1 MFLLFASSSS
11 KFLFL
16 QYHFLQV
23 HFSNFKIIL
32 ISFKTRM
39 FKLFIVYPAFDYGH
53 NLIIQIRLH
62 SDPFYLGYEIYCSYK
77 SMYKIRVSIIYT
89 SIGQEVWENDLSIY
103 FSAEYLFTER
113 TKTSLCLW
121 DSVRE
126 VFLLQ

>member
-1 MFLLFASSSS
+1 
-11 KFLFL
+11 
-16 QYHFLQV
+16 
-23 HFSNFKIIL
+23 
-32 ISFKTRM
+32 M

-53 NLIIQIRLH
+53 NLIIKPKFWIGLH

-89 SIGQEVWENDLSIY
+89 SKGQEVWENDLSIY

-126 VFLLQ
+126 VFLLQQSGRGQMYQDLWCLID